1 MINYINW
8 WLNWKG
14 DNDMIIKTKCGEI
27 EGVFE
32 EKQYVFKG
40 IPYAESPVGSLRFK
54 KPQPKKPNTPSL

>member
-1 MINYINW
+1 MYIWMINYINW
-8 WLNWKG
+8 WLNSKG

-40 IPYAESPVGSLRFK
+40 IPYAESPVGSLRHPCNVFDFR
-54 KPQPKKPNTPSL
+54 